1 MTSEELLRHLESNG
15 ATVSIVGDQ
24 LRISPKQVITP
35 EIMQQL
41 KLRKDGLI
49 DLLKQRAARKWESV
63 LLDQLEKEEIAMN
76 IKSILVDDTIWLV
89 SNKALTSKL
98 NKKGV
103 VYTANE
109 AKLLTSLPKN
119 SAKNLHQLKKVFNG
133 EIRED
138 K

>member
-35 EIMQQL
+35 EILQQL

>member
-49 DLLKQRAARKWESV
+49 DLLKQRAARKWESIS
-63 LLDQLEKEEIAMN
+63 LDQLEKEDIAMN

-119 SAKNLHQLKKVFNG
+119 TAKNLHQLKKVFNG
-133 EIRED
+133 EIKE
-138 K
+138 KK

>member
-49 DLLKQRAARKWESV
+49 DLLKQRAARKWENIS
-63 LLDQLEKEEIAMN
+63 LDQLEKEDIAMN

-119 SAKNLHQLKKVFNG
+119 VAKNLHQLKKVFNG

>member
-119 SAKNLHQLKKVFNG
+119 AAKNLHQLKKVFNG

>member
-49 DLLKQRAARKWESV
+49 DLLKQRAARKWESIS
-63 LLDQLEKEEIAMN
+63 LDQLEKEDIAMN
-76 IKSILVDDTIWLV
+76 IKSVLVDDTIWLV

-109 AKLLTSLPKN
+109 AKLLTSLPKYT
-119 SAKNLHQLKKVFNG
+119 AKNLHQLK
-133 EIRED
+133 IR
-138 K
+138 

>member
-1 MTSEELLRHLESNG
+1 
-15 ATVSIVGDQ
+15 
-24 LRISPKQVITP
+24 
-35 EIMQQL
+35 
-41 KLRKDGLI
+41 
-49 DLLKQRAARKWESV
+49 
-63 LLDQLEKEEIAMN
+63 MN

-119 SAKNLHQLKKVFNG
+119 AAKNLHQLKKMFNG
-133 EIRED
+133 EIIED

>member
-49 DLLKQRAARKWESV
+49 DLLKQRAARKWENIS
-63 LLDQLEKEEIAMN
+63 LDQLEKEDIAMN

-119 SAKNLHQLKKVFNG
+119 AAKNLHQLKKVFNG

>member
-49 DLLKQRAARKWESV
+49 DLLKQRAARKWENIS
-63 LLDQLEKEEIAMN
+63 LDQLEKEDIAMN

-119 SAKNLHQLKKVFNG
+119 AAKNLHQLKKMFNG
-133 EIRED
+133 EIIED

>member
-1 MTSEELLRHLESNG
+1 MTSEELLRQLESNG

-41 KLRKDGLI
+41 KLRKDGLM
-49 DLLKQRAARKWESV
+49 DLLKQRAARKWESIS
-63 LLDQLEKEEIAMN
+63 LDQLEKEDIAMN
-76 IKSILVDDTIWLV
+76 IKSVLVDDTIWLV

-119 SAKNLHQLKKVFNG
+119 TAKNLHRFKKVFNG
-133 EIRED
+133 EIKE
-138 K
+138 KK

>member
-49 DLLKQRAARKWESV
+49 DLLKQRAARKWESIS
-63 LLDQLEKEEIAMN
+63 LDQLEKEDIAMN

-89 SNKALTSKL
+89 SNKVLTSKL

-119 SAKNLHQLKKVFNG
+119 TAKNLHQLKKVFNG
-133 EIRED
+133 EIIED

>member
-24 LRISPKQVITP
+24 LRISPKEVITP
-35 EIMQQL
+35 EIMQHL

-63 LLDQLEKEEIAMN
+63 SLDQLEKENISMN
-76 IKSILVDDTIWLV
+76 IRSILVDDTIWLV
-89 SNKALTSKL
+89 SNKALASKL
-98 NKKGV
+98 SEKGV

-109 AKLLTSLPKN
+109 AKLLTSFPKN
-119 SAKNLHQLKKVFNG
+119 TAKNIHQLKKVFNG
-133 EIRED
+133 EIRKD
-138 K
+138 Q